1 MGLRSLALTS
11 KSLRLLV
18 RRKAT
23 RGVAL
28 KTLVQRGDED
38 RMLKCLSIMDDTER
52 RAGLYVTTR
61 GTRIGWLV
69 SEVSFVAIA
78 SERNLN
84 PIILSH
90 EKKIFEATRY

>member
-28 KTLVQRGDED
+28 KTLAQRGDED
-38 RMLKCLSIMDDTER
+38 RML
-52 RAGLYVTTR
+52 
-61 GTRIGWLV
+61 
-69 SEVSFVAIA
+69 
-78 SERNLN
+78 
-84 PIILSH
+84 
-90 EKKIFEATRY
+90 RYL

>member
-28 KTLVQRGDED
+28 KTLAQRGDED
-38 RMLKCLSIMDDTER
+38 RMLKFL
-52 RAGLYVTTR
+52 
-61 GTRIGWLV
+61 
-69 SEVSFVAIA
+69 
-78 SERNLN
+78 
-84 PIILSH
+84 
-90 EKKIFEATRY
+90 

>member
-28 KTLVQRGDED
+28 KTLAQRGDED
-38 RMLKCLSIMDDTER
+38 CSYSVGTWDAVNASYSLVEEGQIVSTFVEIRFEFVCTDFESLVR
-52 RAGLYVTTR
+52 RTNTSK
-61 GTRIGWLV
+61 
-69 SEVSFVAIA
+69 SESYAD
-78 SERNLN
+78 
-84 PIILSH
+84 
-90 EKKIFEATRY
+90 